1 MEIQMKLQEIL
12 DNAHVKRAIEIA
24 KIGDHSIIFTGYRSV
39 AIQFETWCY
48 ENGIESAVGD
58 GREDY
63 YDITI
68 DVQKPRPEITVKWD
82 TQSNGIFDRVA
93 LTDGFWPSDDFDNST
108 QRLLE
113 SATKTL
119 ELSPNDVKQVISV
132 MVSIARSYQEEVQ
145 AYHLAEALQ
154 YWGK

>member
-1 MEIQMKLQEIL
+1 MQLQEIL
-12 DNAHVKRAIEIA
+12 DNTHVKRAIEIA
-24 KIGDHSIIFTGYRSV
+24 IIGDHSIIFTGYRPV

-58 GREDY
+58 SREDY
-63 YDITI
+63 YDITV

-82 TQSNGIFDRVA
+82 TQSDGIFDRVA
-93 LTDGFWPSDDFDNST
+93 LTDGVWPSDDLNNTT

-119 ELSPNDVKQVISV
+119 SLSPSDVVQIISV
-132 MVSIARSYQEEVQ
+132 MVSIARSYQEEIQ
-145 AYHLAEALQ
+145 GYHLAEALQ